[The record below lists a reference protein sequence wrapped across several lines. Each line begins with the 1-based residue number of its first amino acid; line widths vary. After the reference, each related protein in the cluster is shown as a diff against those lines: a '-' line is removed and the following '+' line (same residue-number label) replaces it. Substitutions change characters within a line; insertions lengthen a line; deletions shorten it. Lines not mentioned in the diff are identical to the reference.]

1 MKTRRELLRNG
12 LITIPLVSSPLLLA
26 SALAQAPAAGKHADP
41 NQWFW
46 FPGHTFCMKATGADT
61 GGTSGWLMAEAAP
74 RAGVPFH
81 KHDREDESFLVVEGT
96 FEITTGDTTVTG
108 GPGTYAFGPRNIP
121 HRWTNIGE
129 TRGRIMNVYT
139 PPVLS
144 RCSTK
149 SASPFPTPP
158 PGPPST
164 FAPSSPACPPSP
176 LSTATPAPATSNSP
190 HRPHR
195 IPQPKRHSS
204 S

>member
-26 SALAQAPAAGKHADP
+26 SAFAQAPAAGKHADP

-139 PPVLS
+139 PAGFEQMFYEIGVPIPD
-144 RCSTK
+144 
-149 SASPFPTPP
+149 SAARPTIDVRPLIARMPALTAKYGNTRTGDFKFPP
-158 PGPPST
+158 PAPPH
-164 FAPSSPACPPSP
+164 
-176 LSTATPAPATSNSP
+176 PAT
-190 HRPHR
+190 
-195 IPQPKRHSS
+195 
-204 S
+204 